1 LDRKKY
7 IEGLIFGSL
16 AYCLWGLLPL
26 YWKLV
31 SAISPYQLF
40 AQRVVWSFLFIMI
53 LLIFKKNH
61 KVFFKIVTNFDQLKK
76 ILPPTV
82 FISINWM
89 LYIWAVNN
97 NFIIETSLGYY
108 ITPLILTVLGRLFYK
123 ERLNNYQKI
132 GIGLATL
139 GVVFKTVLY
148 GKLPLISLV
157 LALSFAMYGFYKKK
171 SGLDSLTGLGFETM
185 IIGIPSL
192 IYLLF
197 VESSGQGITGNL
209 PISYWIMI
217 SFSGLITATPLL
229 LYAESTKRLPLNVVG
244 FLQYLSPTIAL
255 FLAIFV
261 YKETFDMRSFF
272 SFALIWIGLGF
283 FSYSQYDI
291 LKQSKLK
298 VIGACDGNVK

>member
-1 LDRKKY
+1 MDRKKY

-16 AYCLWGLLPL
+16 AYCMWGLLPL

-31 SAISPYQLF
+31 SAISPYQIF
-40 AQRVVWSFLFIMI
+40 AQRVVWSFLFIM
-53 LLIFKKNH
+53 LLLMIKNNH
-61 KVFFKIVTNFDQLKK
+61 KVFLSIITNLDQLKK
-76 ILPPTV
+76 ILPPTL
-82 FISINWM
+82 FISVNWM

-97 NFIIETSLGYY
+97 NFVLETSLGYY

-123 ERLNNYQKI
+123 ERLNGYQKI

-139 GVVFKTVLY
+139 GVIFKTILY
-148 GKLPLISLV
+148 GKLPLISLI

-171 SGLDSLTGLGFETM
+171 SGLDSLTGLGFETL

-192 IYLLF
+192 IYIVF

-209 PISYWIMI
+209 SIIYWVMI

-255 FLAIFV
+255 LLAIFV
-261 YKETFDMRSFF
+261 FKETFDMRSFF

-283 FSYSQYDI
+283 FSYSQFDL

-298 VIGACDGNVK
+298 MIGARDGHGK

>member
-16 AYCLWGLLPL
+16 AYGLWGMLPL

-31 SAISPYQLF
+31 SAISPYQIF
-40 AQRVVWSFLFIMI
+40 AQRVVWSFLFITV
-53 LLIFKKNH
+53 LLIFKRNYRAFIR
-61 KVFFKIVTNFDQLKK
+61 VVTNFDQLKK
-76 ILPPTV
+76 ILPPTL
-82 FISINWM
+82 FISVNWM

-97 NFIIETSLGYY
+97 NFVLETSLGYY
-108 ITPLILTVLGRLFYK
+108 ITPLILTILGRLFYK

-139 GVVFKTVLY
+139 GVIFKTILY

-171 SGLDSLTGLGFETM
+171 SGLDSLTGLGFETF

-192 IYLLF
+192 MYLLF
-197 VESSGQGITGNL
+197 VETSGQGITGNL
-209 PISYWIMI
+209 PFVYWIMI
-217 SFSGLITATPLL
+217 AFSGLITATPLL

-255 FLAIFV
+255 LLAIFV
-261 YKETFDMRSFF
+261 FKETFDLRSFF

-283 FSYSQYDI
+283 FSYSQYDL
-291 LKQSKLK
+291 LKQSKLEM
-298 VIGACDGNVK
+298 IGERDGHGK

>member
-1 LDRKKY
+1 MDRKKY

-16 AYCLWGLLPL
+16 AYCMWGLLPL

-31 SAISPYQLF
+31 SAISPYQIF
-40 AQRVVWSFLFIMI
+40 AQRVVWSFLFIM
-53 LLIFKKNH
+53 LLLMIKKNH
-61 KVFFKIVTNFDQLKK
+61 KVFLNIITNLDQFKK
-76 ILPPTV
+76 ILPPTI

-97 NFIIETSLGYY
+97 NFVLETSLGYY
-108 ITPLILTVLGRLFYK
+108 ITPLILTVLGRIFYK
-123 ERLNNYQKI
+123 ERLNGYQKI

-139 GVVFKTVLY
+139 GVIFKTVLY

-171 SGLDSLTGLGFETM
+171 SGLDSLTGLGFETL

-192 IYLLF
+192 IYIAF

-209 PISYWIMI
+209 PFIYWLMI

-255 FLAIFV
+255 LLAIFV
-261 YKETFDMRSFF
+261 FKETFDMRSFF

-283 FSYSQYDI
+283 FSYSQFDL

-298 VIGACDGNVK
+298 MIGECDDHGK

>member
-1 LDRKKY
+1 MDRKKY

-31 SAISPYQLF
+31 SAISPYQIF
-40 AQRVVWSFLFIMI
+40 AQRVVWSFLFIM
-53 LLIFKKNH
+53 LLLTIKKNH
-61 KVFFKIVTNFDQLKK
+61 TVFINTITNWNQLKK
-76 ILPPTV
+76 ILPPTL

-97 NFIIETSLGYY
+97 NFVLETSLGYY

-123 ERLNNYQKI
+123 ERLNGYQKI

-148 GKLPLISLV
+148 GKLPLISLI

-171 SGLDSLTGLGFETM
+171 SGLDSLTGLGFETL
-185 IIGIPSL
+185 IIGVPSL
-192 IYLLF
+192 IYIAF

-209 PISYWIMI
+209 PFVYWVMI

-255 FLAIFV
+255 LLAIFV
-261 YKETFDMRSFF
+261 FKETFDMGSFF

-283 FSYSQYDI
+283 FSYSQFDL

-298 VIGACDGNVK
+298 MIGERDGHGK

>member
-1 LDRKKY
+1 MDRKKY

-31 SAISPYQLF
+31 SAISPYQIF
-40 AQRVVWSFLFIMI
+40 AQRVVWSFLFIML
-53 LLIFKKNH
+53 LLIIKKNH
-61 KVFFKIVTNFDQLKK
+61 KVFFGTITNWDQLKK
-76 ILPPTV
+76 ILPPTI

-97 NFIIETSLGYY
+97 NFVLETSLGYY
-108 ITPLILTVLGRLFYK
+108 ITPLILTILGRLFYK
-123 ERLNNYQKI
+123 ERLNGYQKI

-139 GVVFKTVLY
+139 GVIFKTILY

-171 SGLDSLTGLGFETM
+171 SGLDSLTGLGFETL
-185 IIGIPSL
+185 IIGVPSL
-192 IYLLF
+192 IYIAFL
-197 VESSGQGITGNL
+197 ESSGQGITGNL
-209 PISYWIMI
+209 PFIYWVMI

-255 FLAIFV
+255 LLAIFV
-261 YKETFDMRSFF
+261 FKETFDMRSFF
-272 SFALIWIGLGF
+272 SFALIWIGLE
-283 FSYSQYDI
+283 
-291 LKQSKLK
+291 
-298 VIGACDGNVK
+298 IGRAHV

>member
-1 LDRKKY
+1 MDRKKY

-16 AYCLWGLLPL
+16 AYCMWGLLPL

-31 SAISPYQLF
+31 SAISPYQIF
-40 AQRVVWSFLFIMI
+40 AQRVVWSFLFIM
-53 LLIFKKNH
+53 LLLMIKKNH
-61 KVFFKIVTNFDQLKK
+61 KMFFSIITNLDQLKK
-76 ILPPTV
+76 ILPPTL
-82 FISINWM
+82 FISVNWM

-97 NFIIETSLGYY
+97 NFVLETSLGYY

-123 ERLNNYQKI
+123 ERLNGYQKM

-139 GVVFKTVLY
+139 GVIIKTVLY

-171 SGLDSLTGLGFETM
+171 SGLDSLTGLGFETL
-185 IIGIPSL
+185 IIGVPSL
-192 IYLLF
+192 IYIAF

-209 PISYWIMI
+209 PFVYWVMI
-217 SFSGLITATPLL
+217 LFSGLITATPLL

-255 FLAIFV
+255 LLAIFV
-261 YKETFDMRSFF
+261 FKETFDMRSFF

-283 FSYSQYDI
+283 FSYSQFDL

-298 VIGACDGNVK
+298 MIGERDGHGK